1 MSISYVTEISFGSA
15 VTNEICQV
23 LSPYGFSGAPLF
35 PNLRQEGHLGYDVK
49 IPLRGFPLFLQFKLS
64 DKMSNKRAK
73 EWRNYNA
80 PYFRVHLHNRRH
92 SNQHQLLQELAKEG
106 HYVCYVAPLFL
117 YQSDLDKA
125 FRSNPP
131 QVVRN
136 SMFIEVNRLPPLPDD
151 RTHYFTFLR
160 GDDLKFWSE
169 PVNIEGKFT
178 GDLFLDK
185 LVSNLKLKESLRKMD
200 LEYFH
205 ELRASILKII
215 GPIELPLENKKEERD
230 PIDDIIYLCRVY
242 LGCEVLFVGLS
253 EREKKPKE
261 RILRLS

>member
-1 MSISYVTEISFGSA
+1 MSISYVSEFSFGFA
-15 VTNEICQV
+15 LTHEICNE
-23 LSPYGFSGAPLF
+23 LCNLGFSGVPTFL
-35 PNLRQEGHLGYDVK
+35 NLREEGRKGYDVE
-49 IPLRGFPLFLQFKLS
+49 IPVRGFPLFLQFKLS

-73 EWRNYNA
+73 EWGDYNA

-92 SNQHQLLQELAKEG
+92 SKQHQLLQKLATEG

-117 YQSDLDKA
+117 YQSDLDKV

-131 QVVRN
+131 QVVRS

-151 RTHYFTFLR
+151 RNHYFTFLR

-169 PVNIEGKFT
+169 PVNIEGKFN
-178 GDLFLDK
+178 GNLFLDK
-185 LVSNLKLKESLRKMD
+185 IVGNLKEKDSLHKMD

-215 GPIELPLENKKEERD
+215 GPIELPLEERD
-230 PIDDIIYLCRVY
+230 PIEDIVYLCRVY
-242 LGCEVLFVGLS
+242 LGCEILFVGLS
-253 EREKKPKE
+253 DREKKSKE
-261 RILRLS
+261 SILRLS